1 MIPIALLSIV
11 LFAIIASWAYH
22 DAILCTG
29 STRLAMSELALIL
42 LGALCASVPFILYA
56 CGAI

>member
-1 MIPIALLSIV
+1 VIPIALLSLLV
-11 LFAIIASWAYH
+11 FFVIASWAYH

-29 STRLAMSELALIL
+29 STRLALSELVIIA

-56 CGAI
+56 FGAI